1 MRQQCL
7 QMQWL
12 TFHSLPVQSDR
23 CDFFCKKLYD
33 VSKSLGKEVDFMDL
47 WRGGN
52 IANKASKLVDNLDL
66 GQFVNK
72 IGDYEMYENGEVF
85 YRTMSKEHYEELLK
99 TGRMIGTGETTTS
112 PTRAFSESYEGYLV
126 QFKMKRGTIDE
137 LKLIGVTDG
146 NPLVKRL
153 FGKMPMNSEVGGNW
167 SKSKARFKVETLR
180 TTNSKQVNIAL
191 GQGEALNIF
200 NNNIIEYQLI
210 KIIKK

>member
-1 MRQQCL
+1 
-7 QMQWL
+7 
-12 TFHSLPVQSDR
+12 
-23 CDFFCKKLYD
+23 
-33 VSKSLGKEVDFMDL
+33 
-47 WRGGN
+47 
-52 IANKASKLVDNLDL
+52 
-66 GQFVNK
+66 
-72 IGDYEMYENGEVF
+72 
-85 YRTMSKEHYEELLK
+85 
-99 TGRMIGTGETTTS
+99 MIGTGETTTS

-126 QFKMKRGTIDE
+126 QFKMKKGTIDE

-180 TTNSKQVNIAL
+180 ITNSKQVNIAL